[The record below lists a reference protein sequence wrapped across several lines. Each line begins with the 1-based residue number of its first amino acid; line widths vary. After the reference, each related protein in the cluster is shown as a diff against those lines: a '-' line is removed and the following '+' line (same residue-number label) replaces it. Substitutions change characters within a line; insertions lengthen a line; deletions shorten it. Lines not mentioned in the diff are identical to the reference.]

1 MKLVAMHE
9 AKAKLSEYV
18 AQSQNDRVLIT
29 SHGKPVAIVIG
40 VEGEDLEDLLTRSDP
55 KFWEM
60 IERVREQP
68 TVSLEE
74 AQADFDA
81 ADAFEAKHGRPM
93 TPAEARKL
101 LAKKTK
107 AVPPNKSTRAQP
119 RAARPRALGRRSR

>member
-18 AQSQNDRVLIT
+18 AHAQKDRVLIT

-40 VEGEDLEDLLTRSDP
+40 VEGEVLEDLLTRSDR

-60 IERVREQP
+60 IARVREQP
-68 TVSLEE
+68 TVPLEE
-74 AQADFDA
+74 AQPTFDA

-93 TPAEARKL
+93 TPAEARRL
-101 LAKKTK
+101 LVKKAKPPPRDK
-107 AVPPNKSTRAQP
+107 AVPPARAQP
-119 RAARPRALGRRSR
+119 RGARRRTRG

>member
-18 AQSQNDRVLIT
+18 AQSQKDRVLIT

-40 VEGEDLEDLLTRSDP
+40 VEGEDMEDLLTRSDR

-68 TVSLEE
+68 TVPLAE
-74 AQADFDA
+74 AQPYFDA

-101 LAKKTK
+101 LVKKTK
-107 AVPPNKSTRAQP
+107 TTPPNKAMQPTRAQ
-119 RAARPRALGRRSR
+119 ARSARQRTRG

>member
-18 AQSQNDRVLIT
+18 AQSQKDRVLIT

-40 VEGEDLEDLLTRSDP
+40 VEGEDLEDLLTRSDR

-60 IERVREQP
+60 IDRVREQP
-68 TVSLEE
+68 TVPVGE
-74 AQADFDA
+74 AQPYFDA

-93 TPAEARKL
+93 TPAEARRL
-101 LAKKTK
+101 LAKKPK
-107 AVPPNKSTRAQP
+107 AAPPNKAMQPTRAQ
-119 RAARPRALGRRSR
+119 ARSARQRTRG

>member
-18 AQSQNDRVLIT
+18 AESQKDRVLIT

-40 VEGEDLEDLLTRSDP
+40 VEGEDLEDLLTRSDR

-68 TVSLEE
+68 TIPLEE
-74 AQADFDA
+74 AQASFDD
-81 ADAFEAKHGRPM
+81 ADAFESKHGRPM

-101 LAKKTK
+101 LIKKAK
-107 AVPPNKSTRAQP
+107 AVPPNKATQPTRAQP
-119 RAARPRALGRRSR
+119 RHARKRTRG

>member
-18 AQSQNDRVLIT
+18 AESQKDRVLIT

-60 IERVREQP
+60 IERVRAQP
-68 TVSLEE
+68 TIPLAD
-74 AQADFDA
+74 AQPYFDA

-93 TPAEARKL
+93 TPSEARKL
-101 LAKKTK
+101 LAKRTK
-107 AVPPNKSTRAQP
+107 VASAPPP
-119 RAARPRALGRRSR
+119 RRVRKGE

>member
-1 MKLVAMHE
+1 MKLVAIHE

-18 AQSQNDRVLIT
+18 AESQKDRVLIT

-40 VEGEDLEDLLTRSDP
+40 VEGEELEDLLTRSDP

-68 TVSLEE
+68 TIPLEE
-74 AQADFDA
+74 AQPHFDA

-93 TPAEARKL
+93 TPAEARRL
-101 LAKKTK
+101 LVKKTK
-107 AVPPNKSTRAQP
+107 AVLPNTAMQPTRAQP
-119 RAARPRALGRRSR
+119 RGARQRKRG

>member
-18 AQSQNDRVLIT
+18 AESQTDRVLIT

-40 VEGEDLEDLLTRSDP
+40 VAGEDLEDLLTRSDRQ
-55 KFWEM
+55 FWEM

-68 TVSLEE
+68 TIPLAE
-74 AQADFDA
+74 AQPYFDA
-81 ADAFEAKHGRPM
+81 ADAFEEKHGRPM

-101 LAKKTK
+101 LVKKTT
-107 AVPPNKSTRAQP
+107 AVPPNKAMQP
-119 RAARPRALGRRSR
+119 TGRRPRSARQPVRG